1 MNVVFLFPL
10 AFSVAATVFFLI
22 SDEIGFKAK
31 IFAVVL
37 TGTSILLQFVPALRV
52 HFYIPFAM
60 QLIVCFWFAFFWK
73 TR

>member
-10 AFSVAATVFFLI
+10 ALSVTATVFFVVT
-22 SDEIGFKAK
+22 DEIGFKAK

-37 TGTSILLQFVPALRV
+37 TGTSILLQFVPPLQV
-52 HFYIPFAM
+52 HFFIPFAM
-60 QLIVCFWFAFFWK
+60 QLIICFWFALFWK